1 MTVVVLKLITL
12 VLQCS
17 DAAKSADGM
26 ANSVEP
32 DQTAPSGAVL
42 SGSTP
47 FAIIQL
53 SQYLEF
59 YGSWNHQLSCL
70 FIKILVYFLKS
81 LRPNQ
86 GVNNACRY
94 F

>member
-1 MTVVVLKLITL
+1 MRLQTERVLSTVEIKNRTSKIMTVVVLKLITL

-59 YGSWNHQLSCL
+59 
-70 FIKILVYFLKS
+70 
-81 LRPNQ
+81 LR
-86 GVNNACRY
+86 
-94 F
+94 

>member
-1 MTVVVLKLITL
+1 MRLRTERVLSTVEIKNRTSKIMTVVVLKLITL

-26 ANSVEP
+26 ANSAEP

-59 YGSWNHQLSCL
+59 
-70 FIKILVYFLKS
+70 
-81 LRPNQ
+81 LR
-86 GVNNACRY
+86 
-94 F
+94 